1 VTNKTRDDDKVGK
14 NRTNRQT
21 KWDDEDF
28 LFEDEGGSV
37 QKNRVG
43 RASPESRRFLK
54 DFTADEKEK
63 SSATPQCRSV
73 GMAASAATN
82 GRLNFRRFHFNQ
94 MRLNAID
101 QENELMNSIGQN
113 QNIFTSNPNRWMEW
127 PLTFQERIALMDKNP
142 MPSVS

>member
-1 VTNKTRDDDKVGK
+1 MTNKTRDDDKVGK

-54 DFTADEKEK
+54 DSTADKKEK
-63 SSATPQCRSV
+63 SSATLQSV
-73 GMAASAATN
+73 AASASAATN
-82 GRLNFRRFHFNQ
+82 RRLNLRRFHFNQ
-94 MRLNAID
+94 MRSNAID
-101 QENELMNSIGQN
+101 QENERMNSRGQN